1 MKFFSVVCLPG
12 FNNYKWLTRKTG
24 LPIVKAFNRRNPQN
38 SMITKITGALILAW
52 MALVSSAIAQDTE
65 PTAAE
70 IQKIVQGLHY
80 QQGEVKIKDGLAT
93 FEVPTNFNYLAAAD
107 AKTVLVKLW
116 GNPPAQVD
124 DVLGLLMPAGLTPMD
139 SNCWAVTISYSN
151 DGYVKDSDADKINYD
166 DLLKR
171 MQKDVQ
177 DDNKGRTDKG
187 YPAMELIGWAAP
199 PRYDAATHKLYW
211 AKEFKVEGASE
222 NTLNYDIRILG
233 RHGVLVLTAIAGMD
247 QLSEIDKQTPQ
258 ILSMVDF
265 NQGNRYADF
274 DPKVDK
280 VATYG
285 IAALIA
291 GTVAAKLGLF
301 KLIWV
306 FILAAKKFI
315 IIAIVAI
322 GAWFKRIFGKRTGGT
337 PTA

>member
-1 MKFFSVVCLPG
+1 M
-12 FNNYKWLTRKTG
+12 T
-24 LPIVKAFNRRNPQN
+24 Q
-38 SMITKITGALILAW
+38 KIKLTGAFILGL
-52 MALVSSAIAQDTE
+52 MAILSVAIGQDAQLSSA
-65 PTAAE
+65 E
-70 IQKIVQGLHY
+70 IKRIVQNLHY
-80 QQGEVKIKDGLAT
+80 KQGEIKIQNGLAT
-93 FEVPTNFNYLAAAD
+93 FNVPTNFNYLDASD

-116 GNPPAQVD
+116 GNPPGQVD
-124 DVLGLLMPAGLTPMD
+124 DVLGLLMPANVTPMD
-139 SNCWAVTISYSN
+139 PNSWAVTISYQN

-171 MQKDVQ
+171 MQSDVH
-177 DDNKGRTDKG
+177 DENKARTDKG
-187 YPAMELIGWAAP
+187 YPAMELLGWATP

-211 AKEFKVEGASE
+211 AKEFKVEGESE

-233 RHGVLVLTAIAGMD
+233 RHGVLVLTAISGMD
-247 QLSEIDKQTPQ
+247 QLPEIEKGTPQ
-258 ILSMVDF
+258 ILGMVDF

-291 GTVAAKLGLF
+291 GGIAAKLGLF

-315 IIAIVAI
+315 IIGLAAIA
-322 GAWFKRIFGKRTGGT
+322 AWFKKIFGKGKNTT